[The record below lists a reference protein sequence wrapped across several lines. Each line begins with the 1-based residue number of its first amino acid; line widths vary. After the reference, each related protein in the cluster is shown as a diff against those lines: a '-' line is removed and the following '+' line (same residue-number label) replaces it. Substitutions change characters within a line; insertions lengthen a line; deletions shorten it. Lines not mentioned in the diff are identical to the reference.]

1 MSLVDYSPQKYNVEI
16 IPSHEMDSFLPE
28 TSVKAVMEIIYKKAS
43 FGDALVASIANGSL
57 AEGSIFVSW
66 DALHFKNLLSV
77 RALTPMEFMQLKAD

>member
-1 MSLVDYSPQKYNVEI
+1 M
-16 IPSHEMDSFLPE
+16 
-28 TSVKAVMEIIYKKAS
+28 IYKKAS